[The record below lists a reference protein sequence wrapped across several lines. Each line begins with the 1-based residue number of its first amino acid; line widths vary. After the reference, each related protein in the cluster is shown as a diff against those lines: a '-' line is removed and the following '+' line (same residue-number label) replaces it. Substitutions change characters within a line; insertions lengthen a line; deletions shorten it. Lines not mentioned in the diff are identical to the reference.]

1 MSYVRKNLD
10 AYSKERAGRSRLY
23 LLISIKDQVMY
34 LQLCITKRRCKTFTI
49 VAIRNLRTHG
59 KRGRRKKNVGSLTMR
74 DKERIRI
81 RGEKGIFFV

>member
-34 LQLCITKRRCKTFTI
+34 LQLYITKRRCKTFTI
-49 VAIRNLRTHG
+49 VAIRKSRRHG

>member
-34 LQLCITKRRCKTFTI
+34 LQLCITKRRCKNVYDSGDSKIAET
-49 VAIRNLRTHG
+49 RQKG
-59 KRGRRKKNVGSLTMR
+59 KTEEERRKLNNERQGTDKN
-74 DKERIRI
+74 
-81 RGEKGIFFV
+81 